1 MQNEGFDRVKPPVAR
16 RLIADWT
23 IKAWNSITKDM
34 VWNSWCHESFSYFPD
49 EQTRKVVYK
58 SDHSYSSSD
67 EENDDGDEV
76 LEPVGV

>member
-1 MQNEGFDRVKPPVAR
+1 MENEGFDRVKTPVAR
-16 RLIADWT
+16 RQIADWT
-23 IKAWNSITKDM
+23 IKDWISITKDM